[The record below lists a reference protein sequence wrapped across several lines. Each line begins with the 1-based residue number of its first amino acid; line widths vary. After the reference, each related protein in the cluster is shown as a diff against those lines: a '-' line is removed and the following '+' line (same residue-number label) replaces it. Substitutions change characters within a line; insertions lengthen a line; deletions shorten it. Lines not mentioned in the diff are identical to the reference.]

1 MKILL
6 AEDEPAL
13 AGALKKILENAGHFA
28 DAVGDGQ
35 TALDYAEGF
44 DYDLIILDVMLPRV
58 DGLEVVRTLR
68 SRGESAP
75 VLMLT
80 ARSAVSDKVA
90 GLNAGADDYMTKPF
104 DVHELLARV
113 NAMTRRVG
121 DVILNELRCAD
132 LVLNLDTAELDCGS
146 ESVQLS
152 RRELEVARMLLANPR
167 MTFTKEA
174 FIVNIWGIDSE
185 ATDNNVE
192 AYISFLRK
200 KLKYLNSRVSI
211 RNIQKV
217 GYRLEIA
224 E

>member
-1 MKILL
+1 TI
-6 AEDEPAL
+6 
-13 AGALKKILENAGHFA
+13 
-28 DAVGDGQ
+28 
-35 TALDYAEGF
+35 
-44 DYDLIILDVMLPRV
+44 
-58 DGLEVVRTLR
+58 
-68 SRGESAP
+68 
-75 VLMLT
+75 
-80 ARSAVSDKVA
+80 
-90 GLNAGADDYMTKPF
+90 
-104 DVHELLARV
+104 
-113 NAMTRRVG
+113 
-121 DVILNELRCAD
+121 
-132 LVLNLDTAELDCGS
+132 
-146 ESVQLS
+146 
-152 RRELEVARMLLANPR
+152 MLLANPR

>member
-1 MKILL
+1 
-6 AEDEPAL
+6 
-13 AGALKKILENAGHFA
+13 
-28 DAVGDGQ
+28 
-35 TALDYAEGF
+35 
-44 DYDLIILDVMLPRV
+44 MLPRV

-75 VLMLT
+75 VLMLP
-80 ARSAVSDKVA
+80 ARSAVPDKVA

-132 LVLNLDTAELDCGS
+132 LVLNLDAAELDCGS